1 MSQVY
6 SRTVKAVGDID
17 MVYDRLWTTLR
28 SKGFNIITEEK
39 PNLIIGER
47 GTLRPT
53 RKAYKFPHSV
63 VVAFHSVEKD
73 PVISF
78 SYLMSDMWDYT
89 PGDQDFFNAEINSI
103 ISTTN
108 LNSSFIDLK
117 SPAGA
122 ISPASQAYIGE
133 LRGLAKLRDDG
144 VISVDEFEFK
154 KKQLIGV

>member
-1 MSQVY
+1 MKVQPGLIPRILPL
-6 SRTVKAVGDID
+6 RTVPEKEVYLYALLREID
-17 MVYDRLWTTLR
+17 FDDSTCPYW
-28 SKGFNIITEEK
+28 E
-39 PNLIIGER
+39 
-47 GTLRPT
+47 
-53 RKAYKFPHSV
+53 A
-63 VVAFHSVEKD
+63 A
-73 PVISF
+73 
-78 SYLMSDMWDYT
+78 MWDYT